1 MVKKKKSDSAE
12 DLIDSL
18 LDNEGGKAAPSQNV
32 RSGSDGVRAKPQP
45 PALPKNNLKPKRD
58 EEDDQDIVFEI
69 DEEQANP
76 TRTLALVGDKPK
88 LSPVTKK
95 PMPPNPTMIMSKPA
109 VAKPSLSELRQ
120 AETIV
125 QKSEAS
131 SSDVSFD
138 LPSLDEPAVSDKT
151 VRIPSTSE
159 VSVKPRIESAAVKN
173 QNVYSTQSVSPAMP
187 ATPADLMLR
196 QTEGLR
202 IAQGRIHELE
212 AELDRLRRESEKLAS
227 AGETLRRRTDELL
240 AKSENLENRLHETQ
254 TTTEE
259 EKKILRSQL
268 NARDRE
274 NMDLKSKLEEAE
286 TRLEGNFKKIRVRE
300 RELEHRL
307 EIVKMESQTLV
318 STKDDMIMRLKREID
333 QMKFE
338 IENSKVRSQ
347 ELYNQYKEKQETA
360 RRVVRALRI
369 ALTILEGDEDPGL
382 KKAE

>member
-1 MVKKKKSDSAE
+1 MAKKKKLGSAE

-18 LDNEGGKAAPSQNV
+18 LDNKGGGDSA
-32 RSGSDGVRAKPQP
+32 RAKPQP
-45 PALPKNNLKPKRD
+45 PALPKNVLQPQKD
-58 EEDDQDIVFEI
+58 EEDDQSIVFEM
-69 DEEQANP
+69 DPEQAEP
-76 TRTLALVGDKPK
+76 TRSLKLVSDQPK
-88 LSPVTKK
+88 SPPITKR
-95 PMPPNPTMIMSKPA
+95 PMPPAPTMIMSKPA
-109 VAKPSLSELRQ
+109 VTKPSASELRH

-125 QKSEAS
+125 QKSDAS

-138 LPSLDEPAVSDKT
+138 LPEYSAPEQNDKT
-151 VRIPSTSE
+151 VRLPSSGVTE
-159 VSVKPRIESAAVKN
+159 KPRVESAIKN
-173 QNVYSTQSVSPAMP
+173 QNVYSPQSVSPAMP
-187 ATPADLMLR
+187 VTPADSMLR

-254 TTTEE
+254 TTAEE
-259 EKKILRSQL
+259 EKKIMRSQI

>member
-1 MVKKKKSDSAE
+1 MAKKNMFGSAE
-12 DLIDSL
+12 YLIDSL
-18 LDNEGGKAAPSQNV
+18 LDNK
-32 RSGSDGVRAKPQP
+32 SGSDSARAKPQP
-45 PALPKNNLKPKRD
+45 PALPKNVYQSAKD
-58 EEDDQDIVFEI
+58 EEDDQSIVFEM
-69 DEEQANP
+69 DPEQAQP
-76 TRTLALVGDKPK
+76 TRSLKLVVDQPK
-88 LSPVTKK
+88 SSPVTKK
-95 PMPPNPTMIMSKPA
+95 PMPPEPTMLMSKPA
-109 VAKPSLSELRQ
+109 VTKPSTSELRH

-125 QKSEAS
+125 QKAEAS

-138 LPSLDEPAVSDKT
+138 LPGLDEPAASDKT
-151 VRIPSTSE
+151 VRLPSSSGVSE
-159 VSVKPRIESAAVKN
+159 KPRFENSVKN
-173 QNVYSTQSVSPAMP
+173 QNVYSAPAASSAMQ
-187 ATPADLMLR
+187 ASPADLVLR

-202 IAQGRIHELE
+202 IAQARIHELE

-254 TTTEE
+254 TTSEE
-259 EKKILRSQL
+259 EKKIMRSQL